1 MRRRKEKKRK
11 KENSLSLS
19 LSVFVTP
26 FGELQKQLSNNS
38 LRVFE

>member
-1 MRRRKEKKRK
+1 MKRRNEKKRK

-19 LSVFVTP
+19 LSVFVTL

-38 LRVFE
+38 LRVE